1 MVRRT
6 LPPLTTLR
14 AFEAAARLMSFKSA
28 AEELRVTQSA
38 ISHQV
43 ASLERSLGT
52 PLFARLPGR
61 VDLSAEGAIYFPVVQ
76 EALDR
81 ISLTTD
87 FIRQANKPASLTVQ
101 VYVTVAVRWLIP
113 RLQTFKEG
121 FPEIAINLDASLLD
135 WEFNPDRADMGLIYT
150 RTPNRPSLTYTLLCR
165 ERLVGVCSPAMA
177 RSIAVPQD
185 LKRISFLAVSGTSED
200 AATWINNVGASGV
213 SQKSAPLFDSNLLAI
228 EAAINGQGIVVVP
241 HFLVEADIAAGTL
254 VAPLSSDVMQ
264 PGGWYLVHQERRGDE
279 KAIRKFLQW
288 IQNLA

>member
-1 MVRRT
+1 M
-6 LPPLTTLR
+6 R
-14 AFEAAARLMSFKSA
+14 AFEAAARLMSFKAA

-52 PLFARLPGR
+52 PLFVRLPGR
-61 VDLSAEGAIYFPVVQ
+61 VELSAEGAIYFPVVQ

-87 FIRQANKPASLTVQ
+87 LIRQANTPASLTVQ

-135 WEFNPDRADMGLIYT
+135 WEFNPDRADMGFIYT
-150 RTPNRPSLTYTLLCR
+150 RTPNRPSLTYTLLRR
-165 ERLVGVCSPAMA
+165 ERLVGVCAPAMA
-177 RSIAVPQD
+177 RSIPTPQD

-200 AATWINNVGASGV
+200 ATTWIASVGASGV

-254 VAPLSSDVMQ
+254 VAPLASDVMQ
-264 PGGWYLVHQERRGDE
+264 PGGWYLVHQERRGAE